1 MLFIFIK
8 MYLALEIRG
17 VFFVVL
23 FKVSSKQICRRVI
36 VSCTT
41 KAS

>member
-8 MYLALEIRG
+8 MYLALEIR
-17 VFFVVL
+17 VCLFFVL
-23 FKVSSKQICRRVI
+23 FKVSLKQMCRRVI

>member
-17 VFFVVL
+17 GFFLYFLKLAQSKYVV
-23 FKVSSKQICRRVI
+23 V
-36 VSCTT
+36 
-41 KAS
+41 